1 MNDSADLL
9 NPNIGARDL
18 MERLRIDDVARDGL
32 AQPQD
37 RLGGA
42 IALVFTTHLM
52 ADDRHE
58 YIGPLARAARARA
71 AEHGC
76 DVIYCAPSLDHWLEA
91 DVVERCVAY
100 GVSGLVVLGG
110 ADGNPDVLTERWNLP
125 TVFVEYDTLGSR
137 SAHIGIDNYAA
148 FSELVT
154 HLIGLG
160 HSRIAHI
167 AGFLDCRVG
176 AERFQGYRATLQRI
190 GMPAPPEYVVS
201 GDFLVQSGYDGMK
214 KLLALDEPPTAVT
227 CACDVQ
233 AVGAIAA
240 LEEAGLRC
248 PTDVA
253 VTGFDNT
260 AWAETMSPALTTVRQ
275 PGRDI
280 GRAAIDCLAAMIR
293 DPGMAP
299 PKVILPTEL
308 MVRESCGASLLAA
321 RAA

>member
-9 NPNIGARDL
+9 TPGIGSRELMQRLKADDAKRDD
-18 MERLRIDDVARDGL
+18 MIQAEGRI
-32 AQPQD
+32 
-37 RLGGA
+37 GGA

-71 AEHGC
+71 SELGC
-76 DVIYCAPSLDHWLEA
+76 DVIYCAPSTDHWLEA
-91 DVVERCVAY
+91 DVVERCVQQY
-100 GVSGLVVLGG
+100 GVSGLMVLGG
-110 ADGNPDVLTERWNLP
+110 ADGNPDVLTERWAGLP

-148 FSELVT
+148 ISELVT

-176 AERFQGYRATLQRI
+176 AERFAGYRATLQRI

-201 GDFLVQSGYDGMK
+201 GDFLVQSGYDGMQ
-214 KLLALDEPPTAVT
+214 KLLALDEPPDAVT

-240 LEEAGLRC
+240 LEDAGLRC
-248 PTDVA
+248 PDDVA

-260 AWAETMSPALTTVRQ
+260 AWAESMSPALTTVRQ
-275 PGRDI
+275 PGQEI
-280 GRAAIDCLAAMIR
+280 GKAAIDCLASMIR
-293 DPGMAP
+293 DPGMEP

-308 MVRESCGASLLAA
+308 MVRESCGAKLAA
-321 RAA
+321 AV